1 MKSYEK
7 FISKEEIKKIHEN
20 SLRVLE
26 EVGVVI
32 ENERALKIFKDAGA
46 SVEDNKVKI
55 PAKLVENALKTVPS
69 SFTLRSAIHG
79 DVVMGQESKDRLIT
93 SNCSNVY
100 ISEKGQI
107 HKASNEDNIRQFKMS
122 ETSPI
127 CTVAHFNDMPDR
139 EGFTKDQLALST
151 SAMHLRYSSKCMFD
165 SIANTRGLCTEEAD
179 HYRLKELEM
188 KEHFQGITQ
197 KGLPVTMVGINA
209 LSPLAYDQTPID
221 NVLFGL
227 EHNLPIWI
235 APCAMPMLTAPPS
248 VAGLMSTTNAEV
260 LTGLTLTQL
269 VKPGHPFLY
278 GNVSGSTDM
287 RKVQLA
293 MGSPETTLIIYAT
306 AGLADLY
313 HLPFRVGGSLSDG
326 KDMDA
331 QAGAES
337 MMTTYATLDTDASYI
352 MHLAGTL
359 GAYNVVSL
367 EKFILDEEIVGMVSR
382 LLKGIR
388 VDDETLR
395 FDEIKK
401 VGPRG
406 AFFYGRT
413 PKIYREEVYLSK
425 LFNKEDASTWQNAGA
440 KSIAASA
447 CEEVEKRIASYK
459 EPELTKEQL
468 DIVSEY
474 LPPMYKEH
482 I

>member
-1 MKSYEK
+1 
-7 FISKEEIKKIHEN
+7 
-20 SLRVLE
+20 
-26 EVGVVI
+26 
-32 ENERALKIFKDAGA
+32 
-46 SVEDNKVKI
+46 
-55 PAKLVENALKTVPS
+55 
-69 SFTLRSAIHG
+69 
-79 DVVMGQESKDRLIT
+79 
-93 SNCSNVY
+93 
-100 ISEKGQI
+100 
-107 HKASNEDNIRQFKMS
+107 
-122 ETSPI
+122 
-127 CTVAHFNDMPDR
+127 
-139 EGFTKDQLALST
+139 
-151 SAMHLRYSSKCMFD
+151 
-165 SIANTRGLCTEEAD
+165 
-179 HYRLKELEM
+179 
-188 KEHFQGITQ
+188 
-197 KGLPVTMVGINA
+197 
-209 LSPLAYDQTPID
+209 
-221 NVLFGL
+221 
-227 EHNLPIWI
+227 
-235 APCAMPMLTAPPS
+235 MPMLTAPPS
-248 VAGLMSTTNAEV
+248 IAGLMSTTNAEV

-293 MGSPETTLIIYAT
+293 MGSPETALIIYAT

-313 HLPFRVGGSLSDG
+313 KLPFRVGGSLSDG
-326 KDMDA
+326 KDLDS

-337 MMTTYATLDTDASYI
+337 MMTVYATLDTDASYI

-367 EKFILDEEIVGMVSR
+367 EKFILDEEIVGMVGR
-382 LLKGIR
+382 LLKGVR
-388 VDDETLR
+388 VDEETLR

-440 KSIAASA
+440 KSIAAVA
-447 CEEVEKRIASYK
+447 GEEVEKRIASYK
-459 EPELTKEQL
+459 APELTKEQL